1 MYMTDTVKRK
11 SGERP
16 EGERVAKVIAR
27 AGLASRRDVEAWI
40 AEGRVSVNG
49 GTIRSPALNVTPR
62 DRIAVDGQPLPS
74 RERTRLFLYHKPR
87 GLVTTSRDPEG
98 RRTIFDAL
106 PPDLPR
112 VVSIGRLDIN
122 TEGLLLL
129 TNDGGLARTLELP
142 ATGWLRRY
150 RVRAHGAVTQAD
162 LDALK
167 AGVTIDGIHYGAID
181 ATLDREQG
189 ANVWLTFGIR
199 EGKNREVRRVL
210 EHLGLQ
216 VGRLIRLSYGPF
228 QLGELSEGSV
238 EEIRSRV
245 LRDQLGEALVAQAGA
260 DFSGPAGAGDERPR
274 PPRESAGEGVSRH
287 GGERRGQASQ
297 ARGPKDRGPQDRGP
311 RDRGT
316 KIERAGHR
324 AGPDRTRSDRAEARE
339 RPPRERR
346 PDASSASR
354 PPRPARGRDG
364 ERSRPYRDDAS
375 PGRRTGEET
384 RSHRSASASAAGRP
398 AQRGRD
404 SRRDD
409 HASGGEGRF
418 GRPHPPRPD
427 TPRGSFEGRAANRSR
442 SFEPR
447 GRDGL
452 ADDAAER
459 RIVRE
464 RPPGKRGGAWR
475 MRVDEADAPRLPP
488 RGASEVSDRKGRRIA
503 VERAAAPAGDER
515 ASAGKPSAGKI
526 RGARKPG
533 VGKSGDLRAGGKDF
547 VAKSG
552 GRAGAGKPASASKRA
567 SGEPRGKRPYHG
579 RDDVA
584 GPRGQS
590 PGRPS
595 DRGRRG

>member
-1 MYMTDTVKRK
+1 MYMTDTGKGK
-11 SGERP
+11 SGARP

-27 AGLASRRDVEAWI
+27 AGLGSRRDVEAWI

-260 DFSGPAGAGDERPR
+260 DFSGPAGAGDERSR

-287 GGERRGQASQ
+287 GGERRGQAAQARGSQ
-297 ARGPKDRGPQDRGP
+297 ARGPQDRGPQDRGTQ
-311 RDRGT
+311 DRGARD
-316 KIERAGHR
+316 ERVRHR
-324 AGPDRTRSDRAEARE
+324 AGPDRAETRE
-339 RPPRERR
+339 RPQRERR
-346 PDASSASR
+346 PDSASAARGQR
-354 PPRPARGRDG
+354 PVRGRDG
-364 ERSRPYRDDAS
+364 ERSRPFRDDAS
-375 PGRRTGEET
+375 AGRPRREE
-384 RSHRSASASAAGRP
+384 SGQSRSAAPGRP

-404 SRRDD
+404 ARGDD
-409 HASGGEGRF
+409 HASRGEGRF
-418 GRPHPPRPD
+418 GRPHSQRPD
-427 TPRGSFEGRAANRSR
+427 ALRDDFEGRAANRSR

-447 GRDGL
+447 VRDGV
-452 ADDAAER
+452 ADDATER
-459 RIVRE
+459 RMVRE

-515 ASAGKPSAGKI
+515 ASAGKP
-526 RGARKPG
+526 RGGRKPG

-579 RDDVA
+579 RNDVA